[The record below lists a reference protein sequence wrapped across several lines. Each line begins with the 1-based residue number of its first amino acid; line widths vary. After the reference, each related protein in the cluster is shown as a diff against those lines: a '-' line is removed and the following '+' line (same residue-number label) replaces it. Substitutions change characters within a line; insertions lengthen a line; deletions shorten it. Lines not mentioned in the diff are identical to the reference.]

1 MLNKILST
9 CEYVANN
16 SKHVKINNKKIDKT
30 IEKLKDIKIEHWLQ
44 CNPYNLLE
52 LDIKE
57 LVNFLIIYGSID
69 YSFWG
74 EPKWTIK
81 TEKGSEDGAFA
92 LIKSLLD
99 LKKYKGHLN
108 FEKITYEEFKKYLTG
123 NIEIPLIEERYKT
136 VLEVSKIINKKMNGN
151 FYKYIKDITKDEE
164 LFTLIINLFPS
175 FKDKRTYKGKTIYF
189 YKLAQLVTSDILH
202 IREYKEKIKVD
213 YTNLLGCADYKIPQ
227 ALRALEILE
236 YDEKLSQL
244 VDNKIELKENS
255 IYETEIRANM
265 IIAISRL
272 KEKLNG
278 VCSIDI
284 NDMIWVISH
293 DKSLNIKPYHRTRT
307 TSY

>member
-9 CEYVANN
+9 CEYVTNN
-16 SKHVKINNKKIDKT
+16 STHIKINNEKIKET
-30 IEKLKDIKIEHWLQ
+30 IERMKNIKIEHWLL
-44 CNPYNLLE
+44 CNPYNLLDLE
-52 LDIKE
+52 IEE
-57 LVNFLIIYGSID
+57 LVNFIIIYGSID

-74 EPKWTIK
+74 EPKWTIE
-81 TEKGSEDGAFA
+81 TENGSEDGAFA

-108 FEKITYEEFKKYLTG
+108 FEKITYEEFQKYLTG
-123 NIEIPLIEERYKT
+123 NIEIPLIKERYKT
-136 VLEVSKIINKKMNGN
+136 VLEVSKIINDKMNGN

-164 LFTLIINLFPS
+164 LFTLIINSFPS

-213 YTNLLGCADYKIPQ
+213 YTHLVGCADYKIPQ

-244 VDNKIELKENS
+244 VDNKIELRENS
-255 IYETEIRANM
+255 IYETEIRASM
-265 IIAISRL
+265 IIAIARL

-278 VCSIDI
+278 ICSIDI
-284 NDMIWVISH
+284 NDIIWILSH
-293 DKSLNIKPYHRTRT
+293 DKSLNLKPYHRTRT